1 MKILIMS
8 MMLTS
13 CGLPVVE
20 NRVALSKVS
29 KNFSMI
35 IRSEQGKRLANHL
48 IELEVLSYLNRKTV
62 QLANGV
68 GVSSQEIADY
78 LGISNKTASIHMR
91 NSELGI
97 YRVNRPG
104 SGGVGIWL
112 YHGIEALSVDA
123 MKIDGIASIPYNHQ
137 PIIEFFTGPRIE
149 KKLQN
154 GLTVT
159 TDEVAQAIGEVPNKQ
174 LTGRIKFL
182 RDYLGIVQAS
192 GSQPRDGI
200 WQMQGVLLAV
210 PQQPDIPNELETI
223 ELIRQFL
230 TTAEAKARLASKRG
244 ISAKEIS
251 DTLGLPWKR
260 NQTFGH
266 INRLKDELDI
276 KSVIGAYNQIVW
288 VDSRVV
294 VPQQTMKELVKEFLA
309 RPEVIVKLENGEG
322 ITSKSVAKELGVEVN
337 RIASQIGS
345 LKGQLDI
352 ERIILVG
359 TEQNIWIRRGVEP
372 IVVRNSK
379 ETATKTRETMHKMF
393 KEFFSRPE
401 IAQRLTDG
409 TGIVSSE
416 IKKAFKLKSSHVVA
430 QHLSELKDKFS
441 IKPIRRGSG
450 WVWINKDASYVV
462 TKPLPPSLDKI
473 FPSGLTLHEVFE
485 TPSIVERMT
494 DGRGISSAEITKILG
509 LEPQEN
515 GSTGQILR
523 HSGKYLGI
531 KLYIRHGDRQRLWMR
546 EGIEPTPNYRKT
558 KTNR

>member
-430 QHLSELKDKFS
+430 KHLSELKDKFS

-494 DGRGISSAEITKILG
+494 DGRGISSTEITKILG